1 MAGYTHHFA
10 TTGEVEPALRD
21 ERENV
26 SDWAQKMH
34 RDEAVVSETD
44 MNLIRRIYLEK
55 ASLYAE
61 TARIHAAV
69 PDADDQPFAEE
80 RQAEYK
86 AYNRL
91 RDAVPDADD
100 VVNRINDE
108 PVSWDEYQQVARERF
123 EASNQWREAR
133 EALYAASTPPVGDY
147 DFDAMRLNSL
157 DPADRPKGEAE
168 FARQWTENLIEGTGS
183 LDQAR
188 DHLIEV
194 CQWDRYPEALD
205 ALDGADMRAHTHIV
219 EQAVDTFNTKFDQE
233 NEVAFRQEFGLD
245 RERGQED
252 ISAEEVAELRSVVSH
267 DFPSAHPAYGQ
278 LGPDSGSQQAGQGT
292 YPRNDLDEGVQR

>member
-21 ERENV
+21 ERKNV
-26 SDWAQKMH
+26 SEWAQKMH
-34 RDEAVVSETD
+34 RDEPVVSETD
-44 MNLIRRIYLEK
+44 MNLIRRVFCEK

-69 PDADDQPFAEE
+69 PDENDQPFAEE

-108 PVSWDEYQQVARERF
+108 PVSWDEHEQAARERF

-147 DFDAMRLNSL
+147 DFDAMRLNTL
-157 DPADRPKGEAE
+157 DPTDRPKGDTAFVQRGAEA
-168 FARQWTENLIEGTGS
+168 LIEGTGS

-194 CQWDRYPEALD
+194 CQWDRYPEALE
-205 ALDGADMRAHTHIV
+205 ALSAPELREHTHVV
-219 EQAVDTFNTKFDQE
+219 EEAVEAFNTK
-233 NEVAFRQEFGLD
+233 LD
-245 RERGQED
+245 RENEEEISHQFGRDRGRGQED
-252 ISAEEVAELRSVVSH
+252 ISAEEVAELRSVVAH
-267 DFPSAHPAYGQ
+267 DFPESAPGGQ
-278 LGPDSGSQQAGQGT
+278 APVTGQASTTEQWREAGRST
-292 YPRNDLDEGVQR
+292 EHDLNR

>member
-21 ERENV
+21 ERKNV
-26 SDWAQKMH
+26 NEWAQKMH
-34 RDEAVVSETD
+34 RDEAVASETD
-44 MNLIRRIYLEK
+44 MNLIRRIYCEK

-69 PDADDQPFAEE
+69 PDENDQPFAEE

-108 PVSWDEYQQVARERF
+108 PVSWDEYERAARERF

-157 DPADRPKGEAE
+157 DPADRPKGEVA
-168 FARQWTENLIEGTGS
+168 FAQQWAENLIEGTGS

-205 ALDGADMRAHTHIV
+205 ALSGSGMRAHAHIV
-219 EQAVDTFNTKFDQE
+219 EQAVETFNAKFDQA
-233 NEVAFRQEFGLD
+233 NGVEVSHETGLD
-245 RERGQED
+245 RGRGQED
-252 ISAEEVAELRSVVSH
+252 ISAEEVAELRSVVAH
-267 DFPSAHPAYGQ
+267 DFPSAQPAYGQ
-278 LGPDSGSQQAGQGT
+278 LGPEYGSDSSPGT
-292 YPRNDLDEGVQR
+292 YPRNDLDEDVQR